1 MFFRDIIGQDDIKQ
15 RLIRGAR
22 SGKVA
27 HAQLFYGEDGRG
39 SLPMALAYAQYLSC
53 QNPMEE
59 DSCGSC
65 PSCKKFANLSH
76 PDLHLVFPV
85 VKRKSTDAG
94 LSDEFIQQFREA
106 FLSQPYMSLQDWQ
119 REVDETKVARIY
131 TREADN
137 IISKLTLKPFEAD
150 IKTMI
155 IWGAEKMEEECANK
169 LLKVLEEPQG
179 ETLFVL
185 ISPSPD
191 ELLQTIRSRTQ
202 QVFFP
207 PIEEQALRENL
218 QATGLYDSNSENHI
232 KNSRG
237 NYNLLLKNIEGNEA
251 ADIYFGIF
259 KQLMRASW
267 SITEASFKEMF
278 EPLIEQLVALG
289 RSGQIAFLQ
298 HAQRGVRESFI
309 YNLNEPQLIYMN
321 DLELDFAKN
330 FARFI
335 NERNIEE
342 LASELALAQAQIEQ
356 NVNAK
361 YVFMDM
367 VLQINLLMKK

>member
-1 MFFRDIIGQDDIKQ
+1 MFFRDIIGQEDIKQ

-53 QNPMEE
+53 QNPTEE
-59 DSCGSC
+59 DSCGIC

-185 ISPSPD
+185 ISSSPD

-207 PIEEQALRENL
+207 PIEEEALRENL
-218 QATGLYDSNSENHI
+218 KATGLYDSNSENHI

-237 NYNLLLKNIEGNEA
+237 NYNLLLKNIEGNEV

>member
-1 MFFRDIIGQDDIKQ
+1 MFFRDIIGQEDIKQ

-27 HAQLFYGEDGRG
+27 HAQLFYGDDGRG

-53 QNPMEE
+53 QNPTEE
-59 DSCGSC
+59 DSCGIC
-65 PSCKKFANLSH
+65 PSCKKFATLSH

-179 ETLFVL
+179 ETLFAL

-207 PIEEQALRENL
+207 PIEEQALRESL

-298 HAQRGVRESFI
+298 HAQRQVRESFI

>member
-53 QNPMEE
+53 KSPTED

-65 PSCKKFANLSH
+65 PSCKKFATLSH
-76 PDLHLVFPV
+76 PDLHLIFPV

-94 LSDEFIQQFREA
+94 LADEFIQQFREA

-131 TREADN
+131 TREADS
-137 IISKLTLKPFEAD
+137 IIGKLTLKPFEAD

-179 ETLFVL
+179 QTLFVL
-185 ISPSPD
+185 ISSSPD

-251 ADIYFGIF
+251 ADIYFGLF

-278 EPLIEQLVALG
+278 EPLIEQFTALG

-309 YNLNEPQLIYMN
+309 YNLNEPQLVYMN

-335 NERNIEE
+335 NERNVEE
-342 LASELALAQAQIEQ
+342 IAAELALAQAQIEQ

-361 YVFMDM
+361 YVFMDV